1 MSVPTASLLCVIEH
15 VRIATPAGTF
25 DGIAAGAPDDR
36 PVLLLHGFPEAA
48 SAWEHQVAALGR
60 AGYRAV
66 AVDQRG
72 YSPGVRPESPG
83 EYHVD
88 DLVGDVLAIADA
100 SGWARFDLV
109 GHDVGAVV
117 GWHAAAAH
125 PDRVRT
131 LAALSAPHPCALAE
145 AARADEDQA
154 LRSQHLALFKERSA
168 ERRLLADDAAALRA
182 IFEHRLP
189 RSAVADYVARL
200 SEPDALTAALNW
212 FRAAR
217 RLVLPDRVS
226 VPVLYL
232 WGTEDVA
239 VGSTA
244 ALSCGKWVD
253 GPYHFEMLDEASHW
267 VVWDAPEAVTSLLI
281 AHVT

>member
-1 MSVPTASLLCVIEH
+1 MARGYPARVIEH
-15 VRIATPAGTF
+15 VRIDTAAGAF
-25 DGIAAGAPDDR
+25 DGIAAGDGR

-60 AGYRAV
+60 SGYRAV

-72 YSPGVRPESPG
+72 YSPGVRPESAAD
-83 EYHVD
+83 YHVD

-100 SGWARFDLV
+100 CGWDVFDLV
-109 GHDVGAVV
+109 GHDAGAVV

-131 LAALSAPHPCALAE
+131 LAALSAPHPCALAD
-145 AARADEDQA
+145 AARSDEDQA
-154 LRSQHLALFKERSA
+154 MRSQHLTLFKERSA

-182 IFEHRLP
+182 IFEHRVP
-189 RSAVADYVARL
+189 RAAVADYVARL

-212 FRAAR
+212 FRSSR
-217 RLVLPDRVS
+217 RPVLPDPVT

-244 ALSCGKWVD
+244 ALSCAKWAH
-253 GPYHFEMLDEASHW
+253 GPYHFEMLEDVSHW
-267 VVWDAPEAVTSLLI
+267 PHWDAPEAVASLLI
-281 AHVT
+281 AHLT

>member
-1 MSVPTASLLCVIEH
+1 MIEH
-15 VRIATPAGTF
+15 VGVTTAAGTF
-25 DGIAAGAPDDR
+25 DGITAGEGR

-48 SAWEHQVAALGR
+48 SAWEHQVVALAR
-60 AGYRAV
+60 AGYRAL

-72 YSPGVRPESPG
+72 YSPGVRPADPG
-83 EYHVD
+83 DYHVD
-88 DLVGDVLAIADA
+88 ELVGDVLAIADA
-100 SGWARFDLV
+100 CGWDTFDLV

-117 GWHAAAAH
+117 GWHTAAAH

-145 AARADEDQA
+145 AARTDEDQA
-154 LRSQHLALFKERSA
+154 MRSQHLTLFKERSA

-182 IFEHRLP
+182 VFEHRLP
-189 RSAVADYVARL
+189 PSAVADYVTRL
-200 SEPDALTAALNW
+200 SEPDALSAALNW
-212 FRAAR
+212 FRASR
-217 RLVLPDRVS
+217 RPVLPDPVS

-244 ALSCGKWVD
+244 ALSCAKWAN
-253 GPYHFEMLDEASHW
+253 GPYHFEMLDEVSHRPH
-267 VVWDAPEAVTSLLI
+267 WDAPEAVAALLI
-281 AHVT
+281 AHLT

>member
-1 MSVPTASLLCVIEH
+1 MIEH
-15 VRIATPAGTF
+15 LRIATEAGIF
-25 DGIAAGAPDDR
+25 DALAAGSPDDR

-48 SAWEHQVAALGR
+48 TVWEHQVAALGR

-72 YSPGVRPESPG
+72 YSPGVRPERPAD
-83 EYHVD
+83 YHVD
-88 DLVGDVLAIADA
+88 ELVGDVLAIADA
-100 SGWARFDLV
+100 QGWTTFDLV
-109 GHDVGAVV
+109 GHDAGATV

-131 LAALSAPHPCALAE
+131 LAALSTPHPSALAE
-145 AARADEDQA
+145 AARTDEDQA
-154 LRSQHLALFKERSA
+154 MRSQHLAVFKERSA

-182 IFEHRLP
+182 IFEYRLP
-189 RSAVADYVARL
+189 PSAVADYVARL
-200 SEPDALTAALNW
+200 SEPGALTAALNW
-212 FRAAR
+212 FRSSR
-217 RLVLPDRVS
+217 RPVLPDPVA

-244 ALSCGKWVD
+244 ALSCAKWTN
-253 GPYHFEMLDEASHW
+253 GPYHFELLEDVSHW
-267 VVWDAPEAVTSLLI
+267 MLWEIPEAMSAVLV
-281 AHVT
+281 AHLT